1 MQAMNSLILQLGLS
15 LAIGLLVGLERGWR
29 ERDTA
34 DGGRT
39 AGIRTYGISGLLG
52 GVVAALALSL
62 NTPAILIAGLVTFAA
77 VFAWYKARE
86 AMQHKSFSVT
96 SVVAGIS
103 VFALGALAVVGDQHV
118 AAAAG
123 AALAAVLA
131 SRDLLH
137 ELLKRIS
144 WIELRS
150 ALVLVVM
157 TAIILPLLPSRTIDP
172 WGGFNPQQIWL
183 FTILTAAIS
192 FLGYIAVR
200 VYGTTRGV
208 LVSGLAGAIVSST
221 AVTVAL
227 ARAAAGGG
235 SPWPLA
241 GAATL
246 AAAVSVLRVTGI
258 VAIVAPSVLG
268 VAGLALLAAASG
280 FAACGAM
287 FLARGQ
293 PPGAN
298 AELPQNP
305 FELRPLLAFAVFF
318 AVISTISAAVSKN
331 STGGMVVTSAVSG
344 TFDVDVAVLSA
355 LRLLGDRAPLE
366 AVGHAVLLAL
376 VANAVGRLALAV
388 ISGPIRFWLP
398 IAAATIVAGTLGF
411 LAFAMLPHFEWAGPP
426 LVLGL
431 PAADHGA
438 NAL

>member
-1 MQAMNSLILQLGLS
+1 
-15 LAIGLLVGLERGWR
+15 
-29 ERDTA
+29 
-34 DGGRT
+34 
-39 AGIRTYGISGLLG
+39 
-52 GVVAALALSL
+52 
-62 NTPAILIAGLVTFAA
+62 
-77 VFAWYKARE
+77 
-86 AMQHKSFSVT
+86 
-96 SVVAGIS
+96 
-103 VFALGALAVVGDQHV
+103 
-118 AAAAG
+118 
-123 AALAAVLA
+123 
-131 SRDLLH
+131 
-137 ELLKRIS
+137 
-144 WIELRS
+144 
-150 ALVLVVM
+150 
-157 TAIILPLLPSRTIDP
+157 
-172 WGGFNPQQIWL
+172 
-183 FTILTAAIS
+183 
-192 FLGYIAVR
+192 
-200 VYGTTRGV
+200 
-208 LVSGLAGAIVSST
+208 
-221 AVTVAL
+221 
-227 ARAAAGGG
+227 
-235 SPWPLA
+235 
-241 GAATL
+241 
-246 AAAVSVLRVTGI
+246 VLRVTGI

-318 AVISTISAAVSKN
+318 AVILTISAAVSKN